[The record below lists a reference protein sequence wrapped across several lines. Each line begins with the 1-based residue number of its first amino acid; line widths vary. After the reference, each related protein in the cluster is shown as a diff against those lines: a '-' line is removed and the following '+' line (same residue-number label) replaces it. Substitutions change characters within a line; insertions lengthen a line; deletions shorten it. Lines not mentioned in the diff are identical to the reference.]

1 MSKPMNH
8 FQHIPT
14 PQYQQNPST
23 QLHGQYALSSFA
35 PSNMFPPAEPKRQRQ
50 TNSVS
55 SEDSLPT
62 RQTNVRAPKFE
73 RTYTDAL
80 EDELFDESSSN
91 ASQSVNSQN
100 QLSRHA
106 TPNFNYQRMPQYS
119 NQVYMDKNARATSS
133 PAAPQQTPRTTTNQQ
148 MATMMYPSNQPN
160 TNFYHPLAHQQNQQ
174 QLSSS
179 AVADSVRRL
188 QVPNRTTVSPRE
200 AFLDYPDSADFREK
214 TLFSTSGSPYSQ
226 TQEGQDVSQQQES
239 ESSESNDEYNV
250 SDALQENQIPISAVA
265 AFPATELHANTAS
278 MSVPVSSR
286 STSASTPFSGAPS
299 GDMSESDV
307 SSDSEYDPS
316 TTSARRTSR
325 SSGRSGQLA
334 KSFACADCGKRFE
347 KSQPLQV
354 HRRNSHGK
362 GSGPPSLNQAK
373 FSNTSHRC
381 DWIDP
386 STGKMCN
393 TVFSRP

>member
-1 MSKPMNH
+1 
-8 FQHIPT
+8 
-14 PQYQQNPST
+14 
-23 QLHGQYALSSFA
+23 
-35 PSNMFPPAEPKRQRQ
+35 
-50 TNSVS
+50 
-55 SEDSLPT
+55 
-62 RQTNVRAPKFE
+62 
-73 RTYTDAL
+73 
-80 EDELFDESSSN
+80 
-91 ASQSVNSQN
+91 
-100 QLSRHA
+100 
-106 TPNFNYQRMPQYS
+106 
-119 NQVYMDKNARATSS
+119 MDKNARATSS
-133 PAAPQQTPRTTTNQQ
+133 PATQQQTQPTTANQQ
-148 MATMMYPSNQPN
+148 MATMMYQSNQPN
-160 TNFYHPLAHQQNQQ
+160 TNFYHPLANQQNQQ

-200 AFLDYPDSADFREK
+200 AFLDYPDGADFREK

-226 TQEGQDVSQQQES
+226 TQEGQDVSQRQGS
-239 ESSESNDEYNV
+239 ESSQSNDEYNV
-250 SDALQENQIPISAVA
+250 SDTLQENQIPVSAVA
-265 AFPATELHANTAS
+265 AFPVTELHANTTS

-334 KSFACADCGKRFE
+334 KSFACAECGKRFD

-362 GSGPPSLNQAK
+362 GSGPPSLNQGK

-393 TVFSRP
+393 TVFSRPYDLIRHYETKHSAKRQEFICPHCEDKKSFSRSDALRRHLRVKHPSSGRK